1 MAWTLLLGLNMK
13 SLLIASGLIA
23 ATLGSAACG
32 GSYPVPTQRMA
43 DAQAAHRSAQELG
56 ADKNPDAQLHLKLAE
71 EQIGKAESAMKE
83 ENNRRADFLLVRAK
97 ADAELALAIAKEQKA
112 KKEAQE
118 ALDKANS
125 TAATNARAA
134 AGANQGVSR

>member
-13 SLLIASGLIA
+13 SLLIATGILA
-23 ATLGSAACG
+23 AAVTACG

-56 ADKNPDAQLHLKLAE
+56 ADKSPDAMLHMKLAE
-71 EQIGKAESAMKE
+71 EQIAKATVAMKDDD
-83 ENNRRADFLLVRAK
+83 NHRADFLLVRAK
-97 ADAELALAIAKEQKA
+97 ADAELALALAKEQKA

-118 ALDKANS
+118 AQEKATS